1 MHPLKDRSKSFY
13 DFVALDM
20 KKLSVITILL
30 CFLFGSTVI
39 AQKFRPRDRGLEIG
53 LFNTGKWNAIT
64 DVAGVTVGHET
75 VIETDSI
82 RTGVTVIIPHQGNL
96 YQEKVMAAVHVTNG
110 YGKAVGFTQIE
121 ELGTIE
127 TPIGLTNTLNTFSVA
142 DDILGYMLAVPEHRG
157 TVNPVVGETND
168 GGLNDIAGR
177 HVQNHHT
184 LNAIRNAKS
193 GPVAEGSVGAGTGT
207 RALGFK
213 GGIGTAS
220 RVLPKEA
227 GGYTVGVLV
236 QTNFGGSL
244 MINGAPVGRE
254 LKKSPFASQIPY
266 DEDEGSCMIVIA
278 TDAPLSNRNLK
289 RMAKRVDH
297 AFGRVGAYSSNGSG
311 DYAIIFSTHRAN
323 RVTGGTGQFGGS
335 NEIEVSRKDI
345 RNRNMSALFMATVEA
360 TEEAIINSLF
370 MAETVSSRYG
380 TMEALPVDKTMQI
393 LKKYKAL
400 NWNKKLYPWKK

>member
-1 MHPLKDRSKSFY
+1 MRPLKDMSKSFY
-13 DFVALDM
+13 HFVVSGM
-20 KKLSVITILL
+20 KKFNIIPIFLL
-30 CFLFGSTVI
+30 IVCSFLMG
-39 AQKFRPRDRGLEIG
+39 QKTRPRDMGLEIG
-53 LFNTGKWNAIT
+53 LFRTGKWNAIT
-64 DVAGVTVGHET
+64 DVASVTVGHET
-75 VIETDSI
+75 IIENDSV
-82 RTGVTVIIPHQGNL
+82 RTGVTVIIPHQGGL
-96 YQEKVMAAVHVTNG
+96 YKEKVMAAVHVTNG

-127 TPIGLTNTLNTFSVA
+127 TPIALTNTLNTFLVA
-142 DDILGYMLAVPEHRG
+142 NAIVDYMISENPDIRS
-157 TVNPVVGETND
+157 VNPVVGETND
-168 GGLNDIAGR
+168 SGLNDIRGR
-177 HVQNHHT
+177 HVTKKHVFS
-184 LNAIRNAKS
+184 AIQNAKS

-220 RVLPKEA
+220 RVLPNDV

-254 LKKSPFASQIPY
+254 LKVSPFASRIPY

-311 DYAIIFSTHRAN
+311 DYAIIFSTHKAN
-323 RVTGGTGQFGGS
+323 SSDGLTTTR
-335 NEIEVSRKDI
+335 EEMK
-345 RNRNMSALFMATVEA
+345 NRHMNGLFMATVEA

>member
-1 MHPLKDRSKSFY
+1 MRPLKDMSKSFY
-13 DFVALDM
+13 HFVVSGM
-20 KKLSVITILL
+20 KKFNIIPIFLL
-30 CFLFGSTVI
+30 IVCSFLMG
-39 AQKFRPRDRGLEIG
+39 QKTRPRDMGLEIG

-75 VIETDSI
+75 IIENDSV
-82 RTGVTVIIPHQGNL
+82 RTGVTVIIPHQGGL
-96 YQEKVMAAVHVTNG
+96 YKEKVMAAVHVTNG

-127 TPIGLTNTLNTFSVA
+127 TPIALTNTLNTFLVA
-142 DDILGYMLAVPEHRG
+142 NAIVDYMISENPDIRS
-157 TVNPVVGETND
+157 VNPVVGETND
-168 GGLNDIAGR
+168 SGLNDIRGR
-177 HVQNHHT
+177 HVTKKHVFS
-184 LNAIRNAKS
+184 AIQNAKS
-193 GPVAEGSVGAGTGT
+193 GPLAEGSVGAGTGT

-220 RVLPKEA
+220 RVLPNDV

-254 LKKSPFASQIPY
+254 LKVSPFASRIPY

-311 DYAIIFSTHRAN
+311 DYAIIFSTHKAN
-323 RVTGGTGQFGGS
+323 SSDGLTTTR
-335 NEIEVSRKDI
+335 EEMK
-345 RNRNMSALFMATVEA
+345 NRHMNGLFMATVEA

>member
-1 MHPLKDRSKSFY
+1 MRPLKDMSKSFY
-13 DFVALDM
+13 HFVVSGM
-20 KKLSVITILL
+20 KKFNIIPIFLL
-30 CFLFGSTVI
+30 IVCSFLMG
-39 AQKFRPRDRGLEIG
+39 QKTRPRDMGLEIG
-53 LFNTGKWNAIT
+53 LFRTGKWNAIT

-75 VIETDSI
+75 IIENDSV
-82 RTGVTVIIPHQGNL
+82 RTGVTVIIPHEGNL

-127 TPIGLTNTLNTFSVA
+127 TPIALTNTLNTFLVA
-142 DDILGYMLAVPEHRG
+142 NAIVDYMISENPDIRS
-157 TVNPVVGETND
+157 VNPVVGETND
-168 GGLNDIAGR
+168 SGLNDIRGR
-177 HVQNHHT
+177 HVTKKHVFS
-184 LNAIRNAKS
+184 AIQNAKG

-220 RVLPKEA
+220 RVLPNDV

-254 LKKSPFASQIPY
+254 LKVSPFASRIPY

-311 DYAIIFSTHRAN
+311 DYAIIFSTHKAN
-323 RVTGGTGQFGGS
+323 SSDGLTTTR
-335 NEIEVSRKDI
+335 EEMK
-345 RNRNMSALFMATVEA
+345 NRHMNGLFMATVEA